1 MHTILDI
8 ALLSVLAFSV
18 LSNFYGFPGN
28 LLIAAGNLFYGA
40 ATGFRE
46 ITISFVIIIFC
57 AVLFI
62 EFVEFLLIAFTARK
76 YGSSK
81 WGIFGAIVGGI
92 IGAIS
97 GTYFSPLP
105 GVIIGSS
112 IGVFL
117 GAFLLE
123 LFNNSNVKQS
133 LLSGFGAFLGR
144 VGGLSIKMIG
154 AVTMASMILLRII

>member
-1 MHTILDI
+1 MHTVLDI
-8 ALLSVLAFSV
+8 ALVSVLVFSV
-18 LSNFYGFPGN
+18 FSNFYGFPGN
-28 LLIAAGNLFYGA
+28 FLIALGSLFYGVG
-40 ATGFRE
+40 TGFRE
-46 ITISFVIIIFC
+46 ITVSFVIIIFC
-57 AVLFI
+57 VVLFI

-81 WGIFGAIVGGI
+81 WGIFGAIFGGV
-92 IGAIS
+92 IGAIG
-97 GTYFSPLP
+97 GTYFSPLL

-117 GAFLLE
+117 GAFILE
-123 LFNNSNVKQS
+123 LINNSNVKQS